1 MLFNLWLKK
10 KGPLSTYVIA
20 TVEKCLNKCGIKKK
34 KQMWYIYL
42 QATALLKMLFLS
54 YRYKVFLPI
63 GIGYQRGRSP
73 VSNTSLNPSNLTLLV
88 FK

>member
-1 MLFNLWLKK
+1 M
-10 KGPLSTYVIA
+10 IA
-20 TVEKCLNKCGIKKK
+20 TVEKCLNKCGIKK
-34 KQMWYIYL
+34 MWYIYL
-42 QATALLKMLFLS
+42 QATALFKMLFLS

>member
-1 MLFNLWLKK
+1 
-10 KGPLSTYVIA
+10 
-20 TVEKCLNKCGIKKK
+20 
-34 KQMWYIYL
+34 MWYIYL